1 MKSNPM
7 FPVSKPLVLLW
18 IVLVFASGAVA
29 QTCSTGSDLDTATN
43 TAIQAAARQYFDY
56 AAHGDVFNLKQNAI
70 PSLQSSFGG
79 IEGVVIGQK
88 PDYTGA
94 QATIQNVYLLDA
106 SGAASSGR
114 AEFFCGVWM
123 TPTFASFAINNLPAG
138 RYAVVT
144 QNVTG
149 AKVSYMLTLI
159 LKQEQSAWK
168 LAGYYSKP
176 AEIGGHN
183 ADWFLTKARE
193 YKSKGQNHDAWF
205 YYLTAWDLMGPVD
218 FMSTPKRDKVG
229 DEMQSVRPADVPA
242 DHPLDLAAGGTTWKI
257 TRMFPERGNDG
268 LVLVVKYQSP
278 DVSNTQKTFD
288 DNMAVIKAVVN
299 KYPEYRDAFAAVVAR
314 AADPSGHEYASL
326 LAMKDVK

>member
-1 MKSNPM
+1 MKSRIM
-7 FPVSKPLVLLW
+7 FPVRKSLVLLST
-18 IVLVFASGAVA
+18 LLLLSASVIA
-29 QTCSTGSDLDTATN
+29 QNCTTGSDLDAATN
-43 TAIQAAARQYFDY
+43 TALQAAAHQFFDY
-56 AAHGDVFNLKQNAI
+56 AAHGDVFNMKQNAI
-70 PSLQSSFGG
+70 SSVQSSFGG
-79 IEGVVIGQK
+79 IEGVVIDQK
-88 PDYTGA
+88 PAYTGA
-94 QATIQNVYLLDA
+94 QAAIQSVYLLDA
-106 SGAASSGR
+106 SAQASPGR

-123 TPTFASFAINNLPAG
+123 TPGFASFAINNLPPG
-138 RYAVVT
+138 KYAVVT

-149 AKVSYMLTLI
+149 PKEPYMLTLI

-176 AEIGGHN
+176 SEIGGHD
-183 ADWFLTKARE
+183 AQWYLTKARE

-229 DEMQSVRPADVPA
+229 DEMQSVRPADIPA
-242 DHPLDLAAGGTTWKI
+242 DKAVDLSAGSTTWKI

-268 LVLVVKYQSP
+268 LVLVVKYQSA

-314 AADPSGHEYASL
+314 ASDPSGHEYASL